1 MRHRWFL
8 VVSAVGVAVA
18 SFFLVRSLDDDLIY
32 YLYTSEAVSR
42 RADFPDGRRFRL
54 AGIVEPGS
62 LVTVEVGMEF
72 AVGDGSATVPVRLT
86 SAPPPLFR
94 EDVPVLLEGTWQ
106 REVFVADEALIRHE
120 SEYEAPATGNAPS
133 G

>member
-8 VVSAVGVAVA
+8 VVSALGVAVA
-18 SFFLVRSLDDDLIY
+18 AFFLVRSLDDDLVY

-54 AGIVEPGS
+54 AGIVQPGS
-62 LVTVEVGMEF
+62 LVTAEEGMEF
-72 AVGDGSATVPVRLT
+72 TVGDGAAAVPVRLT
-86 SAPPPLFR
+86 ATAPPLFR
-94 EDVPVLLEGTWQ
+94 EDVPVLLEGAWQ
-106 REVFVADEALIRHE
+106 GEVFVADEALVRHE
-120 SEYEAPATGNAPS
+120 SGYEAPATGNAPS